1 MANNIKAKDV
11 IKGVFSSYAPTTINT
26 VDSAREVASD
36 VRTIGRRINTGMRQ
50 NMAQIDK
57 SQPGRRAIALFA
69 AAKDA
74 LTSGDYE
81 IEQANDDMY
90 DDYEEY
96 EANFTTANMTDD
108 ERANTSPEEVILRG
122 NKGVAQSVIR
132 ASTAQL
138 SGMNAASRKIL
149 SGTLKGMEA
158 STKSINATIMYGTNV
173 MTTQLGMVNNKLDAI
188 NKNLVTLIEYQ
199 NDNTTTYYEKNL
211 ELMST
216 MLKSMENL
224 NTMSQ
229 GKGARDLKNFNTRG
243 GFNIKEYVNRVKKGI
258 KNSAMVSG
266 AGMLGSIYKMSIDNP
281 DIMSPGETI
290 GQMLSMVLGS
300 NNKIGGKLNTVAKF
314 DKRIQ
319 QYMDEALYQ
328 VGDKLGTNLIASLFG
343 LDSLGNKR
351 RTIGGV
357 GLSNYMKDQLP
368 WNGKAQKALTEVIPE
383 LLTSIDAGV
392 NKSDKRYFDFDE
404 GTWKNRKE
412 IANNFASQVNN
423 NITLEMQNLT
433 DTIAKK
439 LEASGKSADEISSV
453 KKQLS
458 DKVTDRIYGEGDLK
472 TLRTDTAEILKNMN
486 LSNEQAASVFN
497 SLENA
502 ITNVTESI
510 SEMYA
515 RIGST
520 DSIYRNINNRSGA
533 TASESIGTEAYK
545 ELRRNRN
552 ETNIFGLTF
561 SQDVESVI
569 KYVEKRMKEEYP
581 NFRMTKEYQ
590 DAILAAVRSGAS
602 DSSILRS
609 ISNVYGRNEAGNKV
623 FGKVK
628 KFVYGAVGKEY
639 KPEEVKIQ
647 EDEFDNFGTRG
658 NAINY
663 ELMKKVYGVDF
674 STPKAQPQKKSKS
687 RTVQPQQNKVGAAS
701 SRGSNDA
708 GKVAGAGTNA
718 VTQGKAEGK
727 SSTIPVDTQRDK
739 ARDELVDAAMDDFND
754 AMNATESNLQQDE
767 TARANGAK
775 MVEDIAKEGS
785 NSFGGALKNLVDTA
799 VTSMAG
805 MFSSFTSFGARLFGK
820 EGLISNFFHSD
831 AFKSGLNSIKEKLFN
846 EKDGVFKDQ
855 VKALKDWGADMWG
868 KTKDQ
873 LAKGYDWVY
882 DKYSTYKYGEDYQN
896 NEKWQNSSFM
906 QALNLKAKRQLKAS
920 KTLSEMRDNGEDTS
934 LVLEDGRTITF
945 DGRHWKDADGKYIRN
960 SVVEEAKSKVK
971 KSEGKSSTEPLKKGA
986 IAITST
992 GGSIKYNGKDWENG
1006 FGEIVSKDTVDNSF
1020 LQDKLYTMSNGDSF
1034 QFTNGK
1040 MLINGKEMSI
1050 EEAEEYRKKN
1060 DLLDKSLMARAA
1072 YEEKRN
1078 AKKSSGATANGKSS
1092 VPEIQKA
1099 AEETKSSVQE
1109 ISKETPKVLKE
1120 STEKIAEAGTEA
1132 AKDLKDSTEQM
1143 TDTLV
1148 GDTKE
1153 KPEATKKKYAKSF
1166 NDTIKKHL
1174 PKIGAGAIAGAGL
1187 GMLNGLGGASLLGS
1201 MFLPTGIIGGAIVG
1215 GGLTLL
1221 SQTEAFRSLMFGP
1234 KGKDGERSG
1243 GLISKELKEKFK
1255 KAAPIA
1261 VGGAVA
1267 GALKSI
1273 ITGPITGGSGLG
1285 ILGMQLLPGG
1295 ILGGAIMGMGVGLL
1309 KNSETFKSML
1319 FGKKDENGK
1328 RTGTWLSKSY
1338 ESMKQKMSGSSEGL
1352 KKALKGG
1359 ALGAVSGT
1367 VLAHMGAIPAA
1378 LSMGGPIGAGIVG
1391 LGLGIASS
1399 TKRFNE
1405 IMFGVEE
1412 FDDNGKSLGRKGG
1425 ILGRVK
1431 NLININVVEPI
1442 SQTFKSAMLD
1452 MIDWT
1457 KDKITMPFRTAFG
1470 PILDSIKGIKD
1481 NVVEFVSDKFN
1492 AIGEGITSMIKKTL
1506 SALFSPITKLIGG
1519 IGKAMIG
1526 GAKVGIKAAAL
1537 PLTGGLSIMNFL
1549 TSGKRMK
1556 EYGKFYKD
1564 YYTQGGMMK
1573 NLKEYWAAQQ
1583 EDYDEEAAATG
1594 KKAKHVGL
1602 LDKASDFLSAI
1613 TGQGEIADHARK
1625 GYNES
1630 MTAGNQNSLGWRGV
1644 FQERKKLKADRNERH
1659 KAERQWKDISKLSR
1673 SIGNRDLGGR
1683 EVTLTDSRFEKYKKK
1698 FTKLGVDAS
1707 LINTNDDLMELIYHP
1722 EKFRARAAGDTGR
1735 NGMLQALKE
1744 FRLSPEEVKAME
1756 ETSKYQTHT
1765 TEVLDKIEAH
1775 FREIGENELFDRATT
1790 SYKEDRARDT
1800 KLLKRKLKKVSKNT
1814 LWEGRKAIN
1823 FNDPELQEYDIEGLS
1838 EDDLN
1843 DYAASDFADNN
1854 DFKGWL
1860 ASIGRKMSPDDNRMQ
1875 FVHAK
1880 RAFGYGPWTRKS
1892 IGKES
1897 TEEAPS
1903 KSDDQNGATA
1913 DSQKEIAEDIKKQ
1926 RELAETQLAITTG
1939 GQTNAKKVLNKASSG
1954 TLDAKST
1961 SKFSIGGIFN
1971 NIFNRKAKADKKAA
1985 RDAKEAAESANAQ
1998 ALGDE
2003 KETEE
2008 TNSEVTVN
2016 VEGNENQEKKSIFSK
2031 ILGGFGSVLGG
2042 IGGFLGKSGI
2052 VKAILKF
2059 GAFAIPTLFGLTALE
2074 LFKPGS
2080 ADAIGAKLD
2089 AFNQSVD
2096 DGTFVE
2102 NVKNKVTGMLDWVT
2116 GKVQSFFND
2125 TKVGNAMKTVGAKIS
2140 EQVPT
2145 LFTTILDKLPTTLGN
2160 VAEFIADNAEIITT
2174 TATNVITTIAPPL
2187 LEAMIKSLPKLAWEL
2202 GIKMPL
2208 NIGKSLMKSMIGSVL
2223 TALGFKNPFEKD
2235 EDLEEQSNLSKTEAE
2250 DSNKHY
2256 QVDKSAPKEY
2266 LTQEEADKIESNG
2279 GTIRKDSN
2287 GLYEEKY
2294 VVPTSNVVGFDDEG
2308 NAVYQNDTGLRN
2320 SLVKTGIQAGVGLA
2334 AGGTKLTGLLAKSGK
2349 LVKPAQI
2356 IATGAGKFTS
2366 FMGKALSKTAGKVP
2380 IIGLPSKIA
2389 GGVINAE
2396 GKMLQMAAHPIQS
2409 IMGTADNPSVI
2420 SKATTAV
2427 KNFGAKVAD
2436 SGIGKKASNIISKI
2450 TGKSAGIADDA
2461 AKAAADTSSTLFAKV
2476 SKLLNGIKTNETL
2489 LKILDKFKSVI
2500 GKECKPLEW
2509 ICKFLDNIV
2518 KAISSKCTG
2527 KLATKITTKLSEALT
2542 KAGATSV
2549 PVITVVMGAYGVASG
2564 AMEAENLFHVDE
2576 ADGFMVAISAIM
2588 KGLLSISIGCI
2599 FDILFELASMVL
2611 DKDIKQEI
2619 AMGLYKLLTAAAPQ
2633 KYEEMLNSQEVQETE
2648 RAVYN
2653 TLNDLNLDEDAYND
2667 LDNKTVIGKLG
2678 SGIKNSWYKI
2688 TGQKDKV
2695 TNGTKDTEAVVKA
2708 LTDAGYSQTEI
2719 ASMDKTKLQ
2728 STYKELTGKSVGNG
2742 AGIVGYGP
2750 GPNSQANSAWADMP
2764 IGKFSNGKTST
2775 MKTGGCGPTA
2785 LSTIANMFGNGAI
2798 NPGTVGMYAAR
2809 NGFITDGGANED
2821 LFTKGAAGLGLNSTK
2836 VYGPGF
2842 NEALKSGM
2850 PMAISGKNSG
2860 PFTKAGHV
2868 VVAKGMDKNGNINVI
2883 DPIDGNYKKYS
2894 KSDITSGMTNAWAY
2908 NKPIG
2913 YGIVDSAKNIIQNGL
2928 SDSAK
2933 TMIAN
2938 NLGLVQNAISNVP
2951 QIMQSGMEAA
2961 FKIAAKAIVTPVA
2974 VPIEYAVKALG
2985 TIGKIILND
2994 ETLTTEE
3001 VQSSKNT
3008 SSMLT
3013 KMSSSLRKVYNRN
3026 STKVSTSSI
3035 STNALKE
3042 TTNKTSKNNNILTR
3056 IWNKLTGK
3064 SKKVGN
3070 GYGAIGYGMYDVPR
3084 NSSQYS
3090 QYLTS
3095 TGGLA
3100 TGSPIATNQM
3110 GVSRNSIT
3118 TTPASIGAN
3127 LTLPSTSFALGDQ
3140 KLAAEVQKINNNQ
3153 AGPVSYEYIYDTNYK
3168 YLKSMGMSDEDAAKA
3183 ANETATK
3190 VWKNGTGKSTPST
3203 TTNSTGSSTQ
3213 GIKYNTPDGS
3223 PAAKTSDSTG
3233 TTSDSSNTYSS
3244 DDYTMSTDTISSEP
3258 SMWDKT
3264 KETLSKAP
3272 TTLGGLVSGL
3282 KSIGN
3287 VMSALWGSIIG
3298 EGSFR
3303 DLLEGNNS
3311 TAELGSGTI
3320 FTNSGNYETYTDG
3333 EEQKRIWKYFK
3344 DKGYSNNAIAGI
3356 MGAWQQESSNQA
3368 LRVEGDYLPKA
3379 KSIGVNNILESN
3391 ATLDDYVTNVLFPA
3405 YDNTP
3410 SLKGKIKK
3418 NAYIYNS
3425 HYYPGLGLAQWT
3437 GVRAYNL
3444 GQYANSN
3451 SSDWRNLYTQL
3462 NFANQE
3468 IEKRGL
3474 KNSLNNANSPENAAY
3489 IFAKKYEVGGY
3500 TGSGLTKR
3508 QQSAKAWYNTLS
3520 GADLSGLSNAGTT
3533 YRSGMKNANAGKTSD
3548 STVSTMTMYGNGP
3561 VGFGPDDGPSN
3572 WAELMQGAST
3582 VNNYLGQK
3590 LVDMGI
3596 IDSASLSSI
3605 TGNSSESGVSYDPSM
3620 WGSGS
3625 SAPVDAMRSIYGQLY
3640 YSLDGNRQD
3649 PDKGTASCASTVAW
3663 AYKKALG
3670 VRPGDSVSSGAYMS
3684 STQQAKD
3691 NRFTTIWTNT
3701 GSGLTDDVIKNVLRP
3716 GDIVYQNWKQTRN
3729 NGNMGH
3735 TEMYAGNGKTLSHG
3749 GPSYSDKGPVYRDL
3763 TSSNRKAHTMMVRR
3777 YNGFLKNNTGYGS
3790 GPSKDT
3796 MKLEN
3801 EFYKEIQSKNNDHTT
3816 RLKQH
3821 EGEPTGYGNTATNN
3835 NNDNVVTRLDKIL
3848 TVIGEWYMD
3857 SKNKKQDTSTTNN
3870 TTNTVVNNNSV
3881 VKTSTENPKNNNVTT
3896 HIDKLAQK
3904 HNAYAKMYKSTI

>member
-1 MANNIKAKDV
+1 MANNIKAKDIV
-11 IKGVFSSYAPTTINT
+11 KGVFSAYAPTTVNT
-26 VDSAREVASD
+26 VDSVREVAND
-36 VRTIGRRINTGMRQ
+36 VRTIGRRINTSMRQ
-50 NMAQIDK
+50 NMLQIDK
-57 SQPGRRAIALFA
+57 SQPGRRAIALFT

-96 EANFTTANMTDD
+96 EANFTTDTMTDD
-108 ERANTSPEEVILRG
+108 ERANTSPEEIILRG

-158 STKSINATIMYGTNV
+158 TTKSINTTIMYGTNI
-173 MTTQLGMVNNKLDAI
+173 MTTQLGTMNNKLDAI

-211 ELMST
+211 ELMNS

-229 GKGARDLKNFNTRG
+229 GKGARDLNNFSTRG
-243 GFNIKEYVNRVKKGI
+243 GFNAKEYIKRVKKGI

-266 AGMLGSIYKMSIDNP
+266 AGMLGSIYKISMENP
-281 DIMSPGETI
+281 DLISPGESI
-290 GQMLSMVLGS
+290 GQMLSSVIGT
-300 NNKIGGKLNTVAKF
+300 NNKIGGKLNTAAKF

-328 VGDKLGTNLIASLFG
+328 IGDKLGSNMIASLFG

-351 RTIGGV
+351 RQIGGI

-392 NKSDKRYFDFDE
+392 NKTDKRYFDYED
-404 GTWKNRKE
+404 GNWKNRKE
-412 IANNFASQVNN
+412 IANDFASQVSN

-433 DTIAKK
+433 DMIAKK
-439 LEASGKSADEISSV
+439 LEASGKSADEIASA

-472 TLRTDTAEILKNMN
+472 TLRNETAEILKNMN
-486 LSNEQAASVFN
+486 LSNDQAASVFN
-497 SLENA
+497 SLESA
-502 ITNVTESI
+502 ISNVTESI

-533 TASESIGTEAYK
+533 SASEAIGKEAYR

-552 ETNIFGLTF
+552 DTNIFGLSFT
-561 SQDVESVI
+561 QDVDSVI
-569 KYVEKRMKEEYP
+569 QFVERRMKEEYP
-581 NFRMTKEYQ
+581 DFKLTKEYQ

-602 DSSILRS
+602 DSAILRS
-609 ISNVYGRNEAGNKV
+609 ISNAYGKNAVRNKI
-623 FGKVK
+623 FGKTK
-628 KFVYGAVGKEY
+628 KFIYGAIGKEY
-639 KPEEVKIQ
+639 TPEPITIK
-647 EDEFDNFGTRG
+647 EDEYDDFGTRG
-658 NAINY
+658 NALNA

-674 STPKAQPQKKSKS
+674 TTPRDQTPRSRS
-687 RTVQPQQNKVGAAS
+687 RTIRLQRNKVGAAS

-708 GKVAGAGTNA
+708 GIVAGAGTNA
-718 VTQGKAEGK
+718 VTQGKADGK

-739 ARDELVDAAMDDFND
+739 VRDELVTAAMDDFDD

-767 TARANGAK
+767 AARANGAE

-785 NSFGGALKNLVDTA
+785 KSFGGALKNLVDTA

-820 EGLISNFFHSD
+820 EGLISNFFKSD
-831 AFKSGLNSIKEKLFN
+831 AFKSGLKSIKTYLFDEK
-846 EKDGVFKDQ
+846 EGIFKDQ
-855 VKALKDWGADMWG
+855 VKAFKDWGADMWG
-868 KTKDQ
+868 KTKEQ

-882 DKYSTYKYGEDYQN
+882 DKYSTYRYGEDYQE
-896 NEKWQNSSFM
+896 NEKWQNSRFM
-906 QALNLKAKRQLKAS
+906 QSLNLKAKREAKAA
-920 KTLSEMRDNGEDTS
+920 KNLEEMKKNNESTS
-934 LVLEDGRTITF
+934 ITLEDGRVVTF
-945 DGRHWKDADGKYIRN
+945 DGRNWRDSDGRYIRS
-960 SVVEEAKSKVK
+960 SVIDEAKSK
-971 KSEGKSSTEPLKKGA
+971 SSA
-986 IAITST
+986 
-992 GGSIKYNGKDWENG
+992 
-1006 FGEIVSKDTVDNSF
+1006 
-1020 LQDKLYTMSNGDSF
+1020 
-1034 QFTNGK
+1034 
-1040 MLINGKEMSI
+1040 
-1050 EEAEEYRKKN
+1050 
-1060 DLLDKSLMARAA
+1060 
-1072 YEEKRN
+1072 
-1078 AKKSSGATANGKSS
+1078 GATVNGKSS
-1092 VPEIQKA
+1092 VPEIQKD

-1109 ISKETPKVLKE
+1109 ISKETPEVLKE
-1120 STEKIAEAGTEA
+1120 SVDKVALAGTEA
-1132 AKDLKDSTEQM
+1132 AKDLKESTEKM

-1148 GDTKE
+1148 GDADE
-1153 KPEATKKKYAKSF
+1153 NPEATKKKYAKSF
-1166 NDTIKKHL
+1166 SDTIKKHL
-1174 PKIGAGAIAGAGL
+1174 PKIGAGAIAGAGI
-1187 GMLNGLGGASLLGS
+1187 GMLNGFGGASLLGS

-1234 KGKDGERSG
+1234 KGEDGERSG

-1273 ITGPITGGSGLG
+1273 ITGPVTGGGGLG
-1285 ILGMQLLPGG
+1285 VLGMQLLPGG

-1309 KNSETFKSML
+1309 KNSETFKSIL
-1319 FGKKDENGK
+1319 FGKKDEDGK

-1338 ESMKQKMSGSSEGL
+1338 ESMKEKMAGSSDGL

-1359 ALGAVSGT
+1359 AIGTVSST
-1367 VLAHMGAIPAA
+1367 VLAHIGAIPAA

-1431 NLININVVEPI
+1431 NLININIVEPI
-1442 SQTFKSAMLD
+1442 SQTFRSAMLD

-1506 SALFSPITKLIGG
+1506 GALFSPITKLIGG

-1526 GAKVGIKAAAL
+1526 GAKITAQVAAL

-1549 TSGKRMK
+1549 TQGKRRE
-1556 EYGKFYKD
+1556 EYAKFYKN
-1564 YYTQGGMMK
+1564 YYTQGGMMS

-1583 EDYDEEAAATG
+1583 ADYDEEAAATG
-1594 KKAKHVGL
+1594 KRAKHVGL
-1602 LDKASDFLSAI
+1602 LDKASDFLSAV
-1613 TGQGEIADHARK
+1613 TGNGEIADHARR

-1630 MTAGNQNSLGWRGV
+1630 MTAGGQNSLNWRSV
-1644 FQERKKLKADRNERH
+1644 FQERKKLKADRDERH
-1659 KAERQWKDISKLSR
+1659 KAEKQWNNIGKLSR
-1673 SIGNRDLGGR
+1673 SIGNKDLGGR
-1683 EVTLTDSRFEKYKKK
+1683 EVTLSDSRFEKYKKK
-1698 FTKLGVDAS
+1698 FTNLGIDSS

-1722 EKFRARAAGDTGR
+1722 EKFRARAAGDSGR
-1735 NGMLQALKE
+1735 NGMLQALKD
-1744 FRLSPEEVKAME
+1744 FRLSPEEIKAME

-1775 FREIGENELFDRATT
+1775 FRELGENELFDRATT

-1800 KLLKRKLKKVSKNT
+1800 KLLRRKLKKVYRNT

-1823 FNDPELQEYDIEGLS
+1823 FDDPELQEYDISGLS

-1843 DYAASDFADNN
+1843 DYATSDFADNN

-1860 ASIGRKMSPDDNRMQ
+1860 ESIGRKMSPNDTRMQ
-1875 FVHAK
+1875 FVNAK
-1880 RAFGYGPWTRKS
+1880 RAFGVGPWTRKS
-1892 IGKES
+1892 VGKDS
-1897 TEEAPS
+1897 TETPPE
-1903 KSDDQNGATA
+1903 KTETSDGATV
-1913 DSQKEIAEDIKKQ
+1913 DSQKEMAEDIKKQ
-1926 RELAETQLAITTG
+1926 RELAEAQMAITAG
-1939 GQTNAKKVLNKASSG
+1939 GQSNAKQVMNKSASG
-1954 TLDAKST
+1954 TLDAKSA

-1971 NIFNRKAKADKKAA
+1971 NIFNRKVNADKKAA
-1985 RDAKEAAESANAQ
+1985 RDAKEAAESAEAQ
-1998 ALGDE
+1998 ALGD
-2003 KETEE
+2003 KTESTE
-2008 TNSEVTVN
+2008 DTKDVNVTVDN
-2016 VEGNENQEKKSIFSK
+2016 APEEKKSIFSK
-2031 ILGGFGSVLGG
+2031 IFGG
-2042 IGGFLGKSGI
+2042 IGGFLIGTG
-2052 VKAILKF
+2052 VGKAILKF
-2059 GAFAIPTLFGLTALE
+2059 GAFAIPTVFGLTALE
-2074 LFKPGS
+2074 LLKPGS
-2080 ADAIGAKLD
+2080 TDKIGAKLE
-2089 AFNQSVD
+2089 AFNESVD

-2102 NVKNKVTGMLDWVT
+2102 NVKNKVNGMIDWVT
-2116 GKVQSFFND
+2116 GKVQSFFDD
-2125 TKVGNAMKTVGAKIS
+2125 TKVGNAMKTVGAAIA
-2140 EQVPT
+2140 EHVPV
-2145 LFTTILDKLPTTLGN
+2145 LFTDILAKVPDMLGT
-2160 VAEFIADNAEIITT
+2160 VASFIADNASMIAT
-2174 TATNVITTIAPPL
+2174 TAADVIVTIAPPL
-2187 LEAMIKSLPKLAWEL
+2187 VEALLKSLPKVIWEL
-2202 GIKMPL
+2202 GIKMPIKTGTSIL
-2208 NIGKSLMKSMIGSVL
+2208 KSLAGSVL
-2223 TALGFKNPFEKD
+2223 TGLGFPNPFKED
-2235 EDLEEQSNLSKTEAE
+2235 EDLKEQSDLSKTEAE
-2250 DSNKHY
+2250 ASDKHY
-2256 QVDKSAPKEY
+2256 QVDKSAPKKY
-2266 LTQEEADKIESNG
+2266 LSQEEADEVERNG
-2279 GTIRKDSN
+2279 GTIRKDST

-2308 NAVYQNDTGLRN
+2308 NAVYQTDTGLRN
-2320 SLVKTGIQAGVGLA
+2320 SLLKTGIQAGAGLA
-2334 AGGTKLTGLLAKSGK
+2334 AGGTKLTGALAKMPKLAKPAQAILNGTGKIVSGVGKATSAVGGKIPLLGKYFNVSGK
-2349 LVKPAQI
+2349 LIEAQGNV
-2356 IATGAGKFTS
+2356 AQF
-2366 FMGKALSKTAGKVP
+2366 
-2380 IIGLPSKIA
+2380 
-2389 GGVINAE
+2389 
-2396 GKMLQMAAHPIQS
+2396 AAHPIQS
-2409 IMGTADNPSVI
+2409 IMGTAENPSII
-2420 SKATTAV
+2420 SKGATTV
-2427 KNFGAKVAD
+2427 KNFGAKIAD
-2436 SGIGKKASNIISKI
+2436 SGVGKKAGEVISKI

-2461 AKAAADTSSTLFAKV
+2461 AKAAAETSTTLFSKI
-2476 SKLLNGIKTNETL
+2476 SKLLNGIKTNKTL
-2489 LKILDKFKSVI
+2489 LNILDKFKSVI

-2509 ICKFLDNIV
+2509 ICKFLDDIV

-2527 KLATKITTKLSEALT
+2527 KLATKITTKLSAALT
-2542 KAGATSV
+2542 KAGTTSV

-2576 ADGFMVAISAIM
+2576 ADGFMVAVSAIM

-2611 DKDIKQEI
+2611 DRDIKQEI
-2619 AMGLYKLLTAAAPQ
+2619 AVNLYKLITSKSPE
-2633 KYEEMLNSQEVQETE
+2633 KYEEMLNSQESQETE

-2653 TLNDLNLDEDAYND
+2653 TLNDLNVDEDTYND
-2667 LDNKTVIGKLG
+2667 INNKTVMG
-2678 SGIKNSWYKI
+2678 SLWSGTKNTWYRI

-2695 TNGTKDTEAVVKA
+2695 STGTKDTEAVVKA

-2719 ASMDKTKLQ
+2719 ASMDKNQLQ

-2764 IGKFSNGKTST
+2764 IGRFSNGKTST

-2821 LFTKGAAGLGLNSTK
+2821 LFTKGAAGLGLNSFK

-2868 VVAKGMDKNGNINVI
+2868 VVARGMDQNGNVNVI
-2883 DPIDGNYKKYS
+2883 DPIDGNYKKYN

-2908 NKPIG
+2908 GKSVG
-2913 YGIVDSAKNIIQNGL
+2913 YGIIDSTKSLISTGL
-2928 SDSAK
+2928 SDNAR

-2938 NLGLVQNAISNVP
+2938 NLGLVQNAISNIP

-2961 FKIAAKAIVTPVA
+2961 FKVAAKAITAPVA

-2994 ETLTTEE
+2994 ENLTTEE
-3001 VQSSKNT
+3001 IQSSQNT
-3008 SSMLT
+3008 SAMLT
-3013 KMSSSLRKVYNRN
+3013 KMSGSLRKVYSTN
-3026 STKVSTSSI
+3026 SMKTSTSKV

-3042 TTNKTSKNNNILTR
+3042 TTSKTSKNNNILTNL
-3056 IWNKLTGK
+3056 WNKITGK
-3064 SKKVGN
+3064 NKKVGN
-3070 GYGAIGYGMYDVPR
+3070 GYGAIGYGPTM
-3084 NSSQYS
+3084 
-3090 QYLTS
+3090 LTPS
-3095 TGGLA
+3095 V
-3100 TGSPIATNQM
+3100 SMPI
-3110 GVSRNSIT
+3110 
-3118 TTPASIGAN
+3118 
-3127 LTLPSTSFALGDQ
+3127 TSFNGTNQ

-3153 AGPVSYEYIYDTNYK
+3153 AGPVSFEYIYDTNFK
-3168 YLKSMGMSDEDAAKA
+3168 YLKSLGLSDDKAADAANKTA
-3183 ANETATK
+3183 AE
-3190 VWKNGTGKSTPST
+3190 VWKKNTGKSTPST
-3203 TTNSTGSSTQ
+3203 TTNSTGSTTQ
-3213 GIKYNTPDGS
+3213 GIKYNTADGT
-3223 PAAKTSDSTG
+3223 PAAKPNND
-3233 TTSDSSNTYSS
+3233 TTSTNS
-3244 DDYTMSTDTISSEP
+3244 DDYIMSTEVVSSEP
-3258 SMWDKT
+3258 SMWEKT

-3272 TTLGGLVSGL
+3272 TTLGGLVNGF

-3298 EGSFR
+3298 EGSFSE
-3303 DLLEGNNS
+3303 LLEAKNISSNS
-3311 TAELGSGTI
+3311 SSGTI
-3320 FTNSGNYETYTDG
+3320 FNNSGTYETYTNG

-3344 DKGYSNNAIAGI
+3344 DKGYSDNAIAGI
-3356 MGAWQQESSNQA
+3356 MGAWQQESSNQS
-3368 LRVEGDYLPKA
+3368 LRVEGDYLSKA
-3379 KSIGVNNILESN
+3379 KAIGVDKILESN
-3391 ATLDDYVTNVLFPA
+3391 ATLDDYVLNVLFPA

-3418 NAYIYNS
+3418 EAYIHDS

-3444 GQYANSN
+3444 GRYAHSTG
-3451 SSDWRNLYTQL
+3451 SDWRSLNTQL
-3462 NFANQE
+3462 NFANKE
-3468 IEKRGL
+3468 IGERGL
-3474 KNSLNNANSPENAAY
+3474 KTALNKTNSPEDAAY
-3489 IFAKKYEVGGY
+3489 LFAKNYEVGGY
-3500 TGSGLTKR
+3500 TGDGLTKR
-3508 QQSAKAWYNTLS
+3508 QNSAKTWYNTLA
-3520 GADLSGLSNAGTT
+3520 GADLSN
-3533 YRSGMKNANAGKTSD
+3533 
-3548 STVSTMTMYGNGP
+3548 VGNGP
-3561 VGFGPDDGPSN
+3561 VGFGPDGPSN
-3572 WAELMQGAST
+3572 WAELMQGSKT
-3582 VNNYLGQK
+3582 VNNYLTQR

-3596 IDSASLSSI
+3596 LENASLSDDTSI
-3605 TGNSSESGVSYDPSM
+3605 DSYNNSVSYDPSM

-3640 YSLDGNRQD
+3640 YSLEGNQQN
-3649 PDKGTASCASTVAW
+3649 PDKGVASCASTVAW
-3663 AYKKALG
+3663 AYNKALG
-3670 VRPGDSVSSGAYMS
+3670 IRPGDTVSPDAYMS
-3684 STQQAKD
+3684 SSQQAKD
-3691 NRFTTIWTNT
+3691 SRFTTIWTNN

-3716 GDIVYQNWKQTRN
+3716 GDIVYQHWNQTAN
-3729 NGNMGH
+3729 NGSMKH
-3735 TEMYAGNGKTLSHG
+3735 TEMYVGNGKTLSHG
-3749 GPSYSDKGPVYRDL
+3749 GPNYSDKGPVYRDL
-3763 TSSNRKAHTMMVRR
+3763 NSSDRKKHTMMVRR
-3777 YNGFLKNNTGYGS
+3777 YNGFLKNNTGYGP

-3821 EGEPTGYGNTATNN
+3821 EGEPTGYGNTTAINN
-3835 NNDNVVTRLDKIL
+3835 NNDNIVTRLDKIL

-3857 SKNKKQDTSTTNN
+3857 SKNKKPESSTTNN
-3870 TTNTVVNNNSV
+3870 TTNVVNNSSV
-3881 VKTSTENPKNNNVTT
+3881 VKTTTDSPKNNNVTT

>member
-412 IANNFASQVNN
+412 IASNFASQINN

-1153 KPEATKKKYAKSF
+1153 KPEVTKKKYAKSF

-1442 SQTFKSAMLD
+1442 SQSFKSAMLD

-1470 PILDSIKGIKD
+1470 PILDSISGIKD
-1481 NVVEFVSDKFN
+1481 NIVELVSDKFN
-1492 AIGEGITSMIKKTL
+1492 AIGEGITNMIKKTL

-1537 PLTGGLSIMNFL
+1537 PLTAGLSVMNLL
-1549 TSGKRMK
+1549 TSGKRFK
-1556 EYGKFYKD
+1556 ENWKFTKAYYGKGNISQLLAGYWDAKQND
-1564 YYTQGGMMK
+1564 YNQ
-1573 NLKEYWAAQQ
+1573 EA
-1583 EDYDEEAAATG
+1583 EDYNNDPKNAG
-1594 KKAKHVGL
+1594 KSKKKAKKVGIFE
-1602 LDKASDFLSAI
+1602 KASDFLSAI
-1613 TGQGEIADHARK
+1613 TGTGELADAAR
-1625 GYNES
+1625 E
-1630 MTAGNQNSLGWRGV
+1630 GWIEGKDEDNRNHFDWRHVGK
-1644 FQERKKLKADRNERH
+1644 ERRDMRKAAIKRH
-1659 KAERQWKDISKLSR
+1659 DAEKQWQKIGKLSR
-1673 SIGNRDLGGR
+1673 SIGNKDLNGR
-1683 EVTLTDSRFEKYKKK
+1683 EVTLTESRFKKYKDK
-1698 FTKLGVDAS
+1698 FVDAGIDAS
-1707 LINTNDDLMELIYHP
+1707 LINTNEDLMELIYHP
-1722 EKFRARAAGDTGR
+1722 EKFRKRAAGDTEQSGL
-1735 NGMLQALKE
+1735 MQALHDY
-1744 FRLSPEEVKAME
+1744 RLTPEELKAMD
-1756 ETSKYQTHT
+1756 ETKKYQ
-1765 TEVLDKIEAH
+1765 ENVDAH
-1775 FREIGENELFDRATT
+1775 FKEVISLFKGLSEEDNFDRATT
-1790 SYKEDRARDT
+1790 SYKEDRAKDT
-1800 KLLKRKLKKVSKNT
+1800 KRLKRKLKKAYKSS
-1814 LWEGRKAIN
+1814 LWEGRKAID
-1823 FNDPELQEYDIEGLS
+1823 FDDPELQEYDIEGLTD
-1838 EDDLN
+1838 EDLQ

-1860 ASIGRKMSPDDNRMQ
+1860 ASIGRKMSPDDNRMN

-1880 RAFGYGPWTRKS
+1880 RAFGFGKWTRQS
-1892 IGKES
+1892 VGKES

-1985 RDAKEAAESANAQ
+1985 RDAKEAAESAEAQ

-2003 KETEE
+2003 KKAASS
-2008 TNSEVTVN
+2008 NSEATVN
-2016 VEGNENQEKKSIFSK
+2016 TEGEEKQEKKNGILSK
-2031 ILGGFGSVLGG
+2031 IFGAVG
-2042 IGGFLGKSGI
+2042 IGLSWAGGTVVG
-2052 VKAILKF
+2052 KAIK
-2059 GAFAIPTLFGLTALE
+2059 GAFKIFGPLAIAGGLGLTIAE
-2074 LFKPGS
+2074 LIKPGIS
-2080 ADAIGAKLD
+2080 KSIGASITNWNDTLQE
-2089 AFNQSVD
+2089 QSK
-2096 DGTFVE
+2096 DGTLIDNITNRIKGWFDSVGTFIDEKILSKDGYLVQGAYKLGDSLPLIMEKVVIPSINKTADLVSTYAGDFVSAA
-2102 NVKNKVTGMLDWVT
+2102 G
-2116 GKVQSFFND
+2116 
-2125 TKVGNAMKTVGAKIS
+2125 TVIS
-2140 EQVPT
+2140 
-2145 LFTTILDKLPTTLGN
+2145 
-2160 VAEFIADNAEIITT
+2160 A
-2174 TATNVITTIAPPL
+2174 IAPPL
-2187 LEAMIKSLPKLAWEL
+2187 AEAVASTIPD
-2202 GIKMPL
+2202 I
-2208 NIGKSLMKSMIGSVL
+2208 IGAIAKGLYDRMTGKTPDKKGQENL
-2223 TALGFKNPFEKD
+2223 TDTQKKEV
-2235 EDLEEQSNLSKTEAE
+2235 TE
-2250 DSNKHY
+2250 
-2256 QVDKSAPKEY
+2256 
-2266 LTQEEADKIESNG
+2266 NG
-2279 GTIRKDSN
+2279 GGYRTKTDIVDEAAAQEAIARGQNVYKNSDGTYSVENDYTLDSSQYEDEN
-2287 GLYEEKY
+2287 GNIQTVKNQSIFNRIKGIAAKVGKNIIIGNHSTNFKY
-2294 VVPTSNVVGFDDEG
+2294 GKA
-2308 NAVYQNDTGLRN
+2308 AVTGL
-2320 SLVKTGIQAGVGLA
+2320 S
-2334 AGGTKLTGLLAKSGK
+2334 
-2349 LVKPAQI
+2349 
-2356 IATGAGKFTS
+2356 TGAGAYLGGAASLFNPLGIIGAAITG
-2366 FMGKALSKTAGKVP
+2366 GKIGNKVGKKGGSLATKLVDAFKNKAASSTAKKAGAEVAKDTATELVTETGQKLVQNSAGKWV
-2380 IIGLPSKIA
+2380 
-2389 GGVINAE
+2389 
-2396 GKMLQMAAHPIQS
+2396 
-2409 IMGTADNPSVI
+2409 D
-2420 SKATTAV
+2420 ATT
-2427 KNFGAKVAD
+2427 
-2436 SGIGKKASNIISKI
+2436 KKFVSQA
-2450 TGKSAGIADDA
+2450 TVDA
-2461 AKAAADTSSTLFAKV
+2461 AKATAETTGKKSTGILAKLGSLFNKNSAKATGAEVAKDAAGEAGEAIAKAAGNKAGTGIEKVAELATQEYTDVIQKSIDACTKITDNESVSTALKKVGKEAGEAGAEEAVKKGFKSAFKSIAEKLGKAMIEVSKKSKIGEKIITLIAGKGSTTGVKSTLAVGTAGIAELGFIAFGGITGAFDSGKV
-2476 SKLLNGIKTNETL
+2476 ANLFEVSQSMVDWKMR
-2489 LKILDKFKSVI
+2489 
-2500 GKECKPLEW
+2500 
-2509 ICKFLDNIV
+2509 
-2518 KAISSKCTG
+2518 AISSLMNAIFASTVGGFIEIAIAIVEIFSGFDAAKWLASKLYTEISLNSKSRAEKLEKAQDQLKIETALYNQKYGTNMTVSEYNDAANKSWGSKFIGTFTG
-2527 KLATKITTKLSEALT
+2527 KNIAGVKEIRNEASEIMESGNYTK
-2542 KAGATSV
+2542 
-2549 PVITVVMGAYGVASG
+2549 
-2564 AMEAENLFHVDE
+2564 
-2576 ADGFMVAISAIM
+2576 
-2588 KGLLSISIGCI
+2588 
-2599 FDILFELASMVL
+2599 
-2611 DKDIKQEI
+2611 DKDGNIKIDQ
-2619 AMGLYKLLTAAAPQ
+2619 
-2633 KYEEMLNSQEVQETE
+2633 
-2648 RAVYN
+2648 
-2653 TLNDLNLDEDAYND
+2653 
-2667 LDNKTVIGKLG
+2667 
-2678 SGIKNSWYKI
+2678 
-2688 TGQKDKV
+2688 
-2695 TNGTKDTEAVVKA
+2695 
-2708 LTDAGYSQTEI
+2708 
-2719 ASMDKTKLQ
+2719 
-2728 STYKELTGKSVGNG
+2728 SVGKG

-2775 MKTGGCGPTA
+2775 MRTGGCGPTA

-3070 GYGAIGYGMYDVPR
+3070 GYGATGNTLL
-3084 NSSQYS
+3084 NSGIYMPTLDMPAVTPQ
-3090 QYLTS
+3090 QK
-3095 TGGLA
+3095 A
-3100 TGSPIATNQM
+3100 MQKAANAN
-3110 GVSRNSIT
+3110 NSY
-3118 TTPASIGAN
+3118 
-3127 LTLPSTSFALGDQ
+3127 
-3140 KLAAEVQKINNNQ
+3140 VY
-3153 AGPVSYEYIYDTNYK
+3153 SYEYTRAAN
-3168 YLKSMGMSDEDAAKA
+3168 EEAAKA
-3183 ANETATK
+3183 LGLSDSAAKEKSIEIADK
-3190 VWKNGTGKSTPST
+3190 VWQDKTGQTPEQRKAKEAEKKS
-3203 TTNSTGSSTQ
+3203 
-3213 GIKYNTPDGS
+3213 D
-3223 PAAKTSDSTG
+3223 
-3233 TTSDSSNTYSS
+3233 TTSDASSNDSVVLN
-3244 DDYTMSTDTISSEP
+3244 DTTSSENTQ
-3258 SMWDKT
+3258 SVWDKT
-3264 KETLSKAP
+3264 KEILSKAP

-3298 EGSFR
+3298 EGTFA
-3303 DLLEGNNS
+3303 DLLNQKNEASAAGDTVTS
-3311 TAELGSGTI
+3311 SGVTL
-3320 FTNSGNYETYTDG
+3320 SAD
-3333 EEQKRIWKYFK
+3333 EEKNMIWKYLHEQ
-3344 DKGYSNNAIAGI
+3344 GYSDAASAAI
-3356 MGAWQQESSNQA
+3356 MGCWQSESSNRARVIEANWIKEFPGYNVVPADRDA
-3368 LRVEGDYLPKA
+3368 LNNFVINGVFKRTK
-3379 KSIGVNNILESN
+3379 GVNKSG
-3391 ATLDDYVTNVLFPA
+3391 Y
-3405 YDNTP
+3405 
-3410 SLKGKIKK
+3410 
-3418 NAYIYNS
+3418 YNS
-3425 HYYPGLGLAQWT
+3425 VDGRYYPGIGYAQWT
-3437 GVRAYNL
+3437 GPRAYSMLQFMSRNNYNWDDPESQIKWFNNEMNNGYSGTKSNMKSATTVTMATRRFFNGYEMGENADTKYPTKYNERLNYAKQIYNL
-3444 GQYANSN
+3444 YANKS
-3451 SSDWRNLYTQL
+3451 
-3462 NFANQE
+3462 
-3468 IEKRGL
+3468 
-3474 KNSLNNANSPENAAY
+3474 
-3489 IFAKKYEVGGY
+3489 
-3500 TGSGLTKR
+3500 TG
-3508 QQSAKAWYNTLS
+3508 
-3520 GADLSGLSNAGTT
+3520 
-3533 YRSGMKNANAGKTSD
+3533 
-3548 STVSTMTMYGNGP
+3548 YGNGP
-3561 VGFGPDDGPSN
+3561 VGFGPDDSPSN

-3729 NGNMGH
+3729 DGNMGH

-3835 NNDNVVTRLDKIL
+3835 NDNVVTRLDKIL

>member
-11 IKGVFSSYAPTTINT
+11 VKGVFSAYAPTTINT

-224 NTMSQ
+224 NAMSQ
-229 GKGARDLKNFNTRG
+229 GKGARDLKNFSTRG
-243 GFNIKEYVNRVKKGI
+243 GFNVKEYLKRVKKGI

-266 AGMLGSIYKMSIDNP
+266 AGMLGSIYKMSMDNP

-328 VGDKLGTNLIASLFG
+328 VGDKLGSNLIASLFG

-351 RTIGGV
+351 RKIGGV
-357 GLSNYMKDQLP
+357 GLSNYMKDSLP

-392 NKSDKRYFDFDE
+392 NKTDKRYFDYEE
-404 GTWKNRKE
+404 GNWKNRKE
-412 IANNFASQVNN
+412 IAADFASQVSN

-433 DTIAKK
+433 DMIAKK
-439 LEASGKSADEISSV
+439 LEASGKSADEIASA

-497 SLENA
+497 SLESA
-502 ITNVTESI
+502 ISNVTESI

-533 TASESIGTEAYK
+533 SASEAIGREAYR
-545 ELRRNRN
+545 ELRKNRN
-552 ETNIFGLTF
+552 ETNIFDLTF
-561 SQDVESVI
+561 SQDVDSAI
-569 KYVEKRMKEEYP
+569 KLVERQLKEQYP
-581 NFRMTKEYQ
+581 EFRMTKEYQ

-602 DSSILRS
+602 NASIVRS
-609 ISNVYGRNEAGNKV
+609 ISNAYGRSAAGKQV
-623 FGKVK
+623 FSKVK
-628 KFVYGAVGKEY
+628 KFVYGAIGKEY
-639 KPEEVKIQ
+639 KPEEIKIQ

-674 STPKAQPQKKSKS
+674 STPKAQPQRRSRS

-739 ARDELVDAAMDDFND
+739 ARDELVDAAMGDFND

-767 TARANGAK
+767 AARANGAK

-820 EGLISNFFHSD
+820 EGLISNFFKSD
-831 AFKSGLNSIKEKLFN
+831 AFKSGMKSIKEKLFN

-855 VKALKDWGADMWG
+855 IKALKDWGADMWG
-868 KTKDQ
+868 KTKEQ

-882 DKYSTYKYGEDYQN
+882 DKYSTYRYGEKYQE

-906 QALNLKAKRQLKAS
+906 QTLNLRARREAKAAKNLE
-920 KTLSEMRDNGEDTS
+920 EMKKNNESTS
-934 LVLEDGRTITF
+934 ITLEDGRVVTF
-945 DGRHWKDADGKYIRN
+945 DGHNWRDADGKYIRK
-960 SVVEEAKSKVK
+960 SVIDEARSK
-971 KSEGKSSTEPLKKGA
+971 KST
-986 IAITST
+986 
-992 GGSIKYNGKDWENG
+992 
-1006 FGEIVSKDTVDNSF
+1006 
-1020 LQDKLYTMSNGDSF
+1020 
-1034 QFTNGK
+1034 
-1040 MLINGKEMSI
+1040 
-1050 EEAEEYRKKN
+1050 
-1060 DLLDKSLMARAA
+1060 
-1072 YEEKRN
+1072 
-1078 AKKSSGATANGKSS
+1078 GATVTGKSS

-1109 ISKETPKVLKE
+1109 VSKETPEVLKE
-1120 STEKIAEAGTEA
+1120 SVDKVAIAGTEA
-1132 AKDLKDSTEQM
+1132 AKDLKESTEKM

-1153 KPEATKKKYAKSF
+1153 KPEVTKKKYAKSF

-1309 KNSETFKSML
+1309 KNSEAFKSML

-1338 ESMKQKMSGSSEGL
+1338 ESMKEKMAGSSDGL

-1359 ALGAVSGT
+1359 AIGAVSGT

-1457 KDKITMPFRTAFG
+1457 KDKITLPFRAAFG

-1492 AIGEGITSMIKKTL
+1492 AIGEGITSMLKKTM

-1556 EYGKFYKD
+1556 EYDKFYKD

-1594 KKAKHVGL
+1594 KRAKHVGL

-1630 MTAGNQNSLGWRGV
+1630 MTAGNQNSLGWRSV
-1644 FQERKKLKADRNERH
+1644 FQERKKLKSDRRERL
-1659 KAERQWKDISKLSR
+1659 KAERQWKDIGKLSR

-1683 EVTLTDSRFEKYKKK
+1683 EVTLSDSRFEKYKKK
-1698 FTKLGVDAS
+1698 FTKLGIDAS

-1843 DYAASDFADNN
+1843 DYAASNFADNN

-1860 ASIGRKMSPDDNRMQ
+1860 ASIGRKMSPNDNRIQ
-1875 FVHAK
+1875 FIHAK

-1892 IGKES
+1892 VGKTS
-1897 TEEAPS
+1897 TE
-1903 KSDDQNGATA
+1903 DAT
-1913 DSQKEIAEDIKKQ
+1913 SNNQIAEDIRKQ
-1926 RELAETQLAITTG
+1926 RELAEAQMAITTG
-1939 GQTNAKKVLNKASSG
+1939 GQTNAKKVMNKASSG
-1954 TLDAKST
+1954 TLDAKSA
-1961 SKFSIGGIFN
+1961 SKFSIGGIFS

-1985 RDAKEAAESANAQ
+1985 RDAKEAAESAEAQ

-2003 KETEE
+2003 KEE
-2008 TNSEVTVN
+2008 TDSTQDVNVTV
-2016 VEGNENQEKKSIFSK
+2016 ENKPKEKKSLLSK

-2052 VKAILKF
+2052 AKAVLKF
-2059 GAFAIPTLFGLTALE
+2059 GAFAIPTVFGLTALE

-2080 ADAIGAKLD
+2080 ADAIGAKLE

-2102 NVKNKVTGMLDWVT
+2102 NVKLKVNNMLDWVT
-2116 GKVQSFFND
+2116 GKVQSFFDD
-2125 TKVGNAMKTVGAKIS
+2125 TKVGNAMKTVGEKIS
-2140 EQVPT
+2140 DQVPV
-2145 LFTTILDKLPTTLGN
+2145 LFDTVVKKLPSALGT
-2160 VAEFIADNAEIITT
+2160 VATAIANNAEMITT
-2174 TATNVITTIAPPL
+2174 VATDVITTIAPPL
-2187 LEAMIKSLPKLAWEL
+2187 LEAMIKSLPTLAVEL

-2223 TALGFKNPFEKD
+2223 TALGFKNPFEGDK
-2235 EDLEEQSNLSKTEAE
+2235 DLEDQSNLSKTEAE

-2256 QVDKSAPKEY
+2256 QVDKSAPKTY
-2266 LTQEEADKIESNG
+2266 LSQEEANEIESKG

-2294 VVPTSNVVGFDDEG
+2294 VVPTSNIVGFDEEG
-2308 NAVYQNDTGLRN
+2308 NAIYQNNTGLRN
-2320 SLVKTGIQAGVGLA
+2320 SVLKTGIQAGADLA
-2334 AGGTKLTGLLAKSGK
+2334 AGGTKLTGALAKSSK
-2349 LVKPAQI
+2349 LVKPAQFI
-2356 IATGAGKFTS
+2356 LNGAGKVTS
-2366 FMGKALSKTAGKVP
+2366 LIGKGLSKTVGNVP
-2380 IIGLPSKIA
+2380 IIGLPSKIT

-2396 GKMLQMAAHPIQS
+2396 GKMLQIAAHPIQS

-2420 SKATTAV
+2420 SKAATAV
-2427 KNFGAKVAD
+2427 KDFGAKISN
-2436 SGIGKKASNIISKI
+2436 SGVGKKAGEVISKI

-2461 AKAAADTSSTLFAKV
+2461 AKVAADTSTSLFAKV
-2476 SKLLNGIKTNETL
+2476 SKLLNGIKSNETL
-2489 LKILDKFKSVI
+2489 IKILDKFKSVI

-2527 KLATKITTKLSEALT
+2527 KLATTITSKLSTALT

-2549 PVITVVMGAYGVASG
+2549 PVITVVMGAYGVTSG

-2611 DKDIKQEI
+2611 DRDIKQEI
-2619 AMGLYKLLTAAAPQ
+2619 AMGLYKLITSYAPE
-2633 KYEEMLNSQEVQETE
+2633 KYEQMLNSQEVQETE

-2678 SGIKNSWYKI
+2678 SGIKNSWYRI

-2719 ASMDKTKLQ
+2719 ASMSKSKIQ

-2764 IGKFSNGKTST
+2764 IGRFSNGKTST

-2860 PFTKAGHV
+2860 PFTKTGHV
-2868 VVAKGMDKNGNINVI
+2868 VVARGMDKNGNINVI
-2883 DPIDGNYKKYS
+2883 DPMDGNYKKYS

-2908 NKPIG
+2908 GKPIG
-2913 YGIVDSAKNIIQNGL
+2913 YGLVNSAKTLVSSGL
-2928 SDSAK
+2928 SDSAR

-2961 FKIAAKAIVTPVA
+2961 FKIAAKAIATPVA

-2994 ETLTTEE
+2994 ENLTTEE
-3001 VQSSKNT
+3001 VQSSQNT
-3008 SSMLT
+3008 SNMLT
-3013 KMSSSLRKVYNRN
+3013 KMSSSLRKVYSKSSMKT
-3026 STKVSTSSI
+3026 STSKVSTS
-3035 STNALKE
+3035 TLKE
-3042 TTNKTSKNNNILTR
+3042 TTTKTSKNNNILTR
-3056 IWNKLTGK
+3056 LWNKVTGK

-3070 GYGAIGYGMYDVPR
+3070 GYGAIGYGKTNVGA
-3084 NSSQYS
+3084 S
-3090 QYLTS
+3090 
-3095 TGGLA
+3095 LA
-3100 TGSPIATNQM
+3100 
-3110 GVSRNSIT
+3110 
-3118 TTPASIGAN
+3118 
-3127 LTLPSTSFALGDQ
+3127 LPSTGFTLGDQ

-3153 AGPVSYEYIYDTNYK
+3153 AGPVSYEYIYDTNYR
-3168 YLKSMGMSDEDAAKA
+3168 YLKSMGMSDADAAKA
-3183 ANETATK
+3183 ANETAAK
-3190 VWKNGTGKSTPST
+3190 VWKKGTGKATPST

-3213 GIKYNTPDGS
+3213 GLKYNTADGS
-3223 PAAKTSDSTG
+3223 PAGKTNSSTSTT
-3233 TTSDSSNTYSS
+3233 TTSSTDTYSS
-3244 DDYTMSTDTISSEP
+3244 DDYTMSTDTVSSEP

-3287 VMSALWGSIIG
+3287 VMNALWGSIIG
-3298 EGSFR
+3298 NGSFR

-3311 TAELGSGTI
+3311 TDEMGSGTI
-3320 FTNSGNYETYTDG
+3320 FTNSGVYESYTNG

-3344 DKGYSNNAIAGI
+3344 DKGYSDNAIAGI
-3356 MGAWQQESSNQA
+3356 MGAWQNESSNKA
-3368 LRVEGDYLPKA
+3368 LRVEGDYLAKA
-3379 KSIGVNNILESN
+3379 KAIGVNKILESN
-3391 ATLDDYVTNVLFPA
+3391 ATLDDYVKNVLFPA

-3444 GQYANSN
+3444 GQYANSTG
-3451 SSDWRNLYTQL
+3451 SDWRNLYTQL

-3474 KNSLNNANSPENAAY
+3474 KNSLNASKTPEDAAY
-3489 IFAKKYEVGGY
+3489 LFAKKYEVGGY
-3500 TGSGLTKR
+3500 TGSGLTNR
-3508 QQSAKAWYNTLS
+3508 QKSARTWYNTLA
-3520 GADLSGLSNAGTT
+3520 GADLSGLTNAGTT
-3533 YRSGMKNANAGKTSD
+3533 YRSGMKNANAGKSSD
-3548 STVSTMTMYGNGP
+3548 SMVATMTMYGNGP
-3561 VGFGPDDGPSN
+3561 VGFGPDDDPSN
-3572 WAELMQGAST
+3572 WAELMQGANT
-3582 VNNYLGQK
+3582 VNDYLSQR

-3596 IDSASLSSI
+3596 LDSASLSNGTSI
-3605 TGNSSESGVSYDPSM
+3605 NGSSSGVSYDPSM

-3670 VRPGDSVSSGAYMS
+3670 IRPGDSVSSGAYMS

-3716 GDIVYQNWKQTRN
+3716 GDIVYQNWKQTAN

-3749 GPSYSDKGPVYRDL
+3749 GPNYSDKGPVYRDL
-3763 TSSNRKAHTMMVRR
+3763 TSSNRKAHTMMIRR
-3777 YNGFLKNNTGYGS
+3777 YNGFLKNNTGYGP
-3790 GPSKDT
+3790 GPSRDT

-3821 EGEPTGYGNTATNN
+3821 EGEPTGYGNGTTNN
-3835 NNDNVVTRLDKIL
+3835 ENVITRLDKIL

-3857 SKNKKQDTSTTNN
+3857 SKNKKSETSTTNN
-3870 TTNTVVNNNSV
+3870 TTTNVVNNSSV

-3904 HNAYAKMYKSTI
+3904 HDAYARMYKSTI

>member
-11 IKGVFSSYAPTTINT
+11 VKGVFSAYAPTTINT

-224 NTMSQ
+224 NAMSQ
-229 GKGARDLKNFNTRG
+229 GKGARDLKNFSTRG
-243 GFNIKEYVNRVKKGI
+243 GFNVKEYIKRVKKGI

-266 AGMLGSIYKMSIDNP
+266 AGMLGSIYKMSMDNP

-290 GQMLSMVLGS
+290 GQMVSMVLGS

-328 VGDKLGTNLIASLFG
+328 VGDKLGSNLIASLFG

-351 RTIGGV
+351 RKIGGV
-357 GLSNYMKDQLP
+357 GLSNYMKDSLP

-392 NKSDKRYFDFDE
+392 NKTDKRYFDYEE
-404 GTWKNRKE
+404 GNWKNRKE
-412 IANNFASQVNN
+412 IAADFASQVSN

-433 DTIAKK
+433 DMIAKK
-439 LEASGKSADEISSV
+439 LEASGKSADEIASA

-497 SLENA
+497 SLESA
-502 ITNVTESI
+502 ISNVTESI

-533 TASESIGTEAYK
+533 SASEAIGKEAYR

-552 ETNIFGLTF
+552 EMNIFGLTF
-561 SQDVESVI
+561 SQDVDSAI
-569 KYVEKRMKEEYP
+569 KLVERQLKEQYP
-581 NFRMTKEYQ
+581 EFRMTKDYQ

-602 DSSILRS
+602 NASIVRS
-609 ISNVYGRNEAGNKV
+609 ISNAYGRNAAGKQV

-628 KFVYGAVGKEY
+628 KFVYGAIGKEY
-639 KPEEVKIQ
+639 KPEEIKIQ

-674 STPKAQPQKKSKS
+674 STPKAQSQRKSKS

-739 ARDELVDAAMDDFND
+739 ARDELVDAAMGDFND

-767 TARANGAK
+767 AARANGAK

-820 EGLISNFFHSD
+820 EGLISNFFKSD
-831 AFKSGLNSIKEKLFN
+831 AFKSGMKSIKEKLFN

-855 VKALKDWGADMWG
+855 IKALKDWGADMWG
-868 KTKDQ
+868 KTKEQ

-882 DKYSTYKYGEDYQN
+882 DKYSTYRYGEKYQE

-906 QALNLKAKRQLKAS
+906 QTLNLKARREAKAA
-920 KTLSEMRDNGEDTS
+920 KNLEEMKKNNESTS
-934 LVLEDGRTITF
+934 ITLEDGRVVTF
-945 DGRHWKDADGKYIRN
+945 DGHNWRDADGKYIRK
-960 SVVEEAKSKVK
+960 SVIDEARSK
-971 KSEGKSSTEPLKKGA
+971 KST
-986 IAITST
+986 
-992 GGSIKYNGKDWENG
+992 
-1006 FGEIVSKDTVDNSF
+1006 
-1020 LQDKLYTMSNGDSF
+1020 
-1034 QFTNGK
+1034 
-1040 MLINGKEMSI
+1040 
-1050 EEAEEYRKKN
+1050 
-1060 DLLDKSLMARAA
+1060 
-1072 YEEKRN
+1072 
-1078 AKKSSGATANGKSS
+1078 GATVNGKSS

-1109 ISKETPKVLKE
+1109 ISKETPEVLKE
-1120 STEKIAEAGTEA
+1120 SVDKVAIAGTEA
-1132 AKDLKDSTEQM
+1132 AKDLKESTEKM

-1153 KPEATKKKYAKSF
+1153 KPEVTKKKYAKSF

-1338 ESMKQKMSGSSEGL
+1338 ESMKAKMAGSSEGL

-1359 ALGAVSGT
+1359 AIGAVSGT

-1470 PILDSIKGIKD
+1470 PILDSISGIKD
-1481 NVVEFVSDKFN
+1481 NIVELVSDKFN
-1492 AIGEGITSMIKKTL
+1492 AIGEGITNMIKKTL

-1519 IGKAMIG
+1519 IGRAMIG

-1537 PLTGGLSIMNFL
+1537 PLTAGLSVMNLL
-1549 TSGKRMK
+1549 TSGKRFK
-1556 EYGKFYKD
+1556 ENWKFTKAYYGKGNISQLLAGYWDAKQND
-1564 YYTQGGMMK
+1564 YNQ
-1573 NLKEYWAAQQ
+1573 EA
-1583 EDYDEEAAATG
+1583 EDYNNDPKNAGKAK
-1594 KKAKHVGL
+1594 KKAKKVGFFE
-1602 LDKASDFLSAI
+1602 KTSDFLSAI
-1613 TGQGEIADHARK
+1613 TGTGELADAAR
-1625 GYNES
+1625 E
-1630 MTAGNQNSLGWRGV
+1630 GWIEGKDEDNRNHFDWRHVGK
-1644 FQERKKLKADRNERH
+1644 ERRDMRKAASKRH
-1659 KAERQWKDISKLSR
+1659 DAEKQWQKIGKLSR
-1673 SIGNRDLGGR
+1673 SIGNKDLNGR
-1683 EVTLTDSRFEKYKKK
+1683 EVVLNESRFKKYKDK
-1698 FTKLGVDAS
+1698 FVNAGIDAS

-1722 EKFRARAAGDTGR
+1722 EKFRKRAAGDTEQSGL
-1735 NGMLQALKE
+1735 MQALRDY
-1744 FRLSPEEVKAME
+1744 RLTPEELKAMN
-1756 ETSKYQTHT
+1756 ETKKYQANVEANFK
-1765 TEVLDKIEAH
+1765 EVIDL
-1775 FREIGENELFDRATT
+1775 FRGLSEEDNFDRATT

-1800 KLLKRKLKKVSKNT
+1800 KRLKRKLKKAYKTT
-1814 LWEGRKAIN
+1814 LWEGRKVIN
-1823 FNDPELQEYDIEGLS
+1823 FDDPELQEYDIEGLTD
-1838 EDDLN
+1838 EDLQ
-1843 DYAASDFADNN
+1843 DYAASNFADNN

-1875 FVHAK
+1875 FVNAK
-1880 RAFGYGPWTRKS
+1880 RAHGFGRWTKQS

-1897 TEEAPS
+1897 TEKAPE
-1903 KSDDQNGATA
+1903 KSNDSNGATV
-1913 DSQKEIAEDIKKQ
+1913 DSQKDMAEDIKKQ
-1926 RELAETQLAITTG
+1926 RELAEAQMAITAG
-1939 GQTNAKKVLNKASSG
+1939 GQSNADKVMNKVSNG
-1954 TLDAKST
+1954 TLDAKSA
-1961 SKFSIGGIFN
+1961 SKFSIGGIFS

-1985 RDAKEAAESANAQ
+1985 RDAKEAAESAEAQ

-2003 KETEE
+2003 KETKD
-2008 TNSEVTVN
+2008 NNPDVTVN
-2016 VEGNENQEKKSIFSK
+2016 VEGGEKQEKKSIFSK
-2031 ILGGFGSVLGG
+2031 IFGVLGTG
-2042 IGGFLGKSGI
+2042 LSWAGGTVIGKVI
-2052 VKAILKF
+2052 K
-2059 GAFAIPTLFGLTALE
+2059 GAFKIFGPLAIAGSLGLTIAE
-2074 LFKPGS
+2074 LVKPGIS
-2080 ADAIGAKLD
+2080 QSIGASITNWNDTLQK
-2089 AFNQSVD
+2089 QSE
-2096 DGTFVE
+2096 DGTIID
-2102 NVKNKVTGMLDWVT
+2102 NIKNRITGWFDSVGTFIDEKLLSKD
-2116 GKVQSFFND
+2116 GYLVQ
-2125 TKVGNAMKTVGAKIS
+2125 GAYK
-2140 EQVPT
+2140 
-2145 LFTTILDKLPTTLGN
+2145 LGN
-2160 VAEFIADNAEIITT
+2160 SLPLIMEKVVIPSITR
-2174 TATNVITTIAPPL
+2174 TANLVSTYANDFVSAASTVITAVAPPL
-2187 LEAMIKSLPKLAWEL
+2187 AEAIAQTIPD
-2202 GIKMPL
+2202 I
-2208 NIGKSLMKSMIGSVL
+2208 IGAIAKGLYDRMTGKTPNKKGEENLTDIQKQSVTESGGSYR
-2223 TALGFKNPFEKD
+2223 T
-2235 EDLEEQSNLSKTEAE
+2235 KT
-2250 DSNKHY
+2250 DI
-2256 QVDKSAPKEY
+2256 VD
-2266 LTQEEADKIESNG
+2266 EEAAQEAIARGQKVYKNSDGTYSVENDYTLDSSQYEDTNG
-2279 GTIRKDSN
+2279 NIQT
-2287 GLYEEKY
+2287 
-2294 VVPTSNVVGFDDEG
+2294 VGNQSIF
-2308 NAVYQNDTGLRN
+2308 NRI
-2320 SLVKTGIQAGVGLA
+2320 KGVGSKVVKNIFLGNHGTNFKYGKA
-2334 AGGTKLTGLLAKSGK
+2334 AATAM
-2349 LVKPAQI
+2349 
-2356 IATGAGKFTS
+2356 ATGAGAYLGGAAS
-2366 FMGKALSKTAGKVP
+2366 LLNPLG
-2380 IIGLPSKIA
+2380 IA
-2389 GGVINAE
+2389 GGAISG
-2396 GKMLQMAAHPIQS
+2396 GKI
-2409 IMGTADNPSVI
+2409 GN
-2420 SKATTAV
+2420 K
-2427 KNFGAKVAD
+2427 
-2436 SGIGKKASNIISKI
+2436 IGKKGGSLATKLVNFF
-2450 TGKSAGIADDA
+2450 TGKAATTTAGEVAKEGATELVTETGQKLVQNSAGKWVDATTKKFVNQATVDA
-2461 AKAAADTSSTLFAKV
+2461 AKATAETTATKSGGIIAKLTNLFNKSGAKATGAEVAKDTVTETGEALAKAATNKAGTGVEKVAELATKEYTDVIDKAIKACDKIADDKVV
-2476 SKLLNGIKTNETL
+2476 SKA
-2489 LKILDKFKSVI
+2489 LKEVGDEAAEAATKKGLKAAFKSVAEKLGKVMLEISKNSKVGEKIMTMIAGKAAKAESQAAVAVGTAGLAELGFI
-2500 GKECKPLEW
+2500 GYGVFSGAADNGKIANLFEVSQSQINWAMRAVSSIMHAVFASTLGGFIEIGLLAIEIFSGFDAAKWIATEFYKGITLNSKSMADKLEKAEDQLSIETTLYNQKYGTNMTVSEYNDAANKTWVGKLWGAIRGKNIAGTKEIRNEAS
-2509 ICKFLDNIV
+2509 DIV
-2518 KAISSKCTG
+2518 KSGDYSKDDKG
-2527 KLATKITTKLSEALT
+2527 N
-2542 KAGATSV
+2542 
-2549 PVITVVMGAYGVASG
+2549 ITV
-2564 AMEAENLFHVDE
+2564 
-2576 ADGFMVAISAIM
+2576 
-2588 KGLLSISIGCI
+2588 
-2599 FDILFELASMVL
+2599 
-2611 DKDIKQEI
+2611 
-2619 AMGLYKLLTAAAPQ
+2619 T
-2633 KYEEMLNSQEVQETE
+2633 
-2648 RAVYN
+2648 R
-2653 TLNDLNLDEDAYND
+2653 
-2667 LDNKTVIGKLG
+2667 
-2678 SGIKNSWYKI
+2678 
-2688 TGQKDKV
+2688 
-2695 TNGTKDTEAVVKA
+2695 
-2708 LTDAGYSQTEI
+2708 
-2719 ASMDKTKLQ
+2719 
-2728 STYKELTGKSVGNG
+2728 SVGNG

-2764 IGKFSNGKTST
+2764 IGRFSNGKTST

-2868 VVAKGMDKNGNINVI
+2868 VVARGMDKNGNINVI

-2908 NKPIG
+2908 GKPIG
-2913 YGIVDSAKNIIQNGL
+2913 YGLVNSAKTLISSGL
-2928 SDSAK
+2928 SDSAR

-2961 FKIAAKAIVTPVA
+2961 FKIAAKAIATPVA

-2985 TIGKIILND
+2985 TVGKIILND
-2994 ETLTTEE
+2994 ENLTTEE
-3001 VQSSKNT
+3001 VQSSQNT
-3008 SSMLT
+3008 SNMLT
-3013 KMSSSLRKVYNRN
+3013 KMSSSLRKVYSKSSMKT
-3026 STKVSTSSI
+3026 STSKVSTS
-3035 STNALKE
+3035 ALKE
-3042 TTNKTSKNNNILTR
+3042 TTTKTSKNNNILTR
-3056 IWNKLTGK
+3056 LWNKVTGK

-3070 GYGAIGYGMYDVPR
+3070 GYGAIGYGMTDIPR
-3084 NSSQYS
+3084 NASNYS
-3090 QYLTS
+3090 QYLS
-3095 TGGLA
+3095 GTGGLA
-3100 TGSPIATNQM
+3100 TGVPIITNQM
-3110 GVSRNSIT
+3110 GVSRNST
-3118 TTPASIGAN
+3118 TTKKSASTTKTTGAS
-3127 LTLPSTSFALGDQ
+3127 LALPSTNFSLGDQ

-3153 AGPVSYEYIYDTNYK
+3153 AGPVSYEYIYDTNYR
-3168 YLKSMGMSDEDAAKA
+3168 YLKSMGMSDADAAKA
-3183 ANETATK
+3183 ANETAAK
-3190 VWKNGTGKSTPST
+3190 VWKKGTGKATPST

-3213 GIKYNTPDGS
+3213 GIKYNTADGS
-3223 PAAKTSDSTG
+3223 PAAKTSDST
-3233 TTSDSSNTYSS
+3233 TSSSDTYSS
-3244 DDYTMSTDTISSEP
+3244 DDYTMSTDTVSSEP

-3264 KETLSKAP
+3264 KETLSKVP

-3303 DLLEGNNS
+3303 DILEGNNS
-3311 TAELGSGTI
+3311 TSELGSGTI
-3320 FTNSGNYETYTDG
+3320 FTNSGNYETYTNG

-3356 MGAWQQESSNQA
+3356 MGAWQHESSNQA
-3368 LRVEGDYLPKA
+3368 LRVEGDYLAKA
-3379 KSIGVNNILESN
+3379 KSIGVNNILASN
-3391 ATLDDYVTNVLFPA
+3391 ASLDDYVKNVLFPA

-3444 GQYANSN
+3444 GQYANSTG
-3451 SSDWRNLYTQL
+3451 SDWRSLYTQL

-3468 IEKRGL
+3468 IEKRSL
-3474 KNSLNNANSPENAAY
+3474 KSSLNNSSSPEDAAY
-3489 IFAKKYEVGGY
+3489 LFAKKFEVGGY

-3508 QQSAKAWYNTLS
+3508 QQSARTWYNTLA
-3520 GADLSGLSNAGTT
+3520 GADLSGLTNAGTT
-3533 YRSGMKNANAGKTSD
+3533 YRSGMKNANAGKSSD
-3548 STVSTMTMYGNGP
+3548 SMVSTMTMYGNGP

-3572 WAELMQGAST
+3572 WAELMQGANT
-3582 VNNYLGQK
+3582 VNDYLSQR

-3596 IDSASLSSI
+3596 LDSASLSNGTSI
-3605 TGNSSESGVSYDPSM
+3605 DGSSSGVSYDPSM

-3670 VRPGDSVSSGAYMS
+3670 IRPGDSVSSGAYMS

-3729 NGNMGH
+3729 TGDMGH

-3749 GPSYSDKGPVYRDL
+3749 GPNYSDKGPVYRDL
-3763 TSSNRKAHTMMVRR
+3763 TSSNRKAHTMMIRR
-3777 YNGFLKNNTGYGS
+3777 YNGFLKNNTGYGP
-3790 GPSKDT
+3790 GPSRDT

-3821 EGEPTGYGNTATNN
+3821 EGEPTGYGNGTTNN
-3835 NNDNVVTRLDKIL
+3835 ENVVTRLDKIL

-3857 SKNKKQDTSTTNN
+3857 SKNKKSETSTTNN
-3870 TTNTVVNNNSV
+3870 TTTNVVNNSSV

-3904 HNAYAKMYKSTI
+3904 HDAYAKMYKSTI

>member
-11 IKGVFSSYAPTTINT
+11 VKGVFSAYAPTTINT
-26 VDSAREVASD
+26 VDSAREVAND
-36 VRTIGRRINTGMRQ
+36 VRTIGRRINTSMRR
-50 NMAQIDK
+50 NMVQIDK
-57 SQPGRRAIALFA
+57 SQPGRRAIALFS

-96 EANFTTANMTDD
+96 EANFTTDNMTDD
-108 ERANTSPEEVILRG
+108 ERANTSPEEVLLRG

-158 STKSINATIMYGTNV
+158 STKSINATIMYGTNI
-173 MTTQLGMVNNKLDAI
+173 MTTQLGMMNNKLDAI

-229 GKGARDLKNFNTRG
+229 GKGAKDLKNFNTRG
-243 GFNIKEYVNRVKKGI
+243 GFNVKEYLKRVKKGI

-266 AGMLGSIYKMSIDNP
+266 ADMLGSIYKMSIENP
-281 DIMSPGETI
+281 DIMSPGESI

-300 NNKIGGKLNTVAKF
+300 NNTIGRKLNTVAKF

-328 VGDKLGTNLIASLFG
+328 VGDKLGSNLIASMFG

-357 GLSNYMKDQLP
+357 GLSNYMKDSLP

-392 NKSDKRYFDFDE
+392 NKTDKRYFDYEE
-404 GTWKNRKE
+404 GNWKNRKE
-412 IANNFASQVNN
+412 IANDFASQVSN

-433 DTIAKK
+433 DMIAKK
-439 LEASGKSADEISSV
+439 LEASGKSADEIASA

-497 SLENA
+497 SLESA
-502 ITNVTESI
+502 ISNVTESI

-533 TASESIGTEAYK
+533 SASETIGKEAYR

-552 ETNIFGLTF
+552 DINIFGLTF
-561 SQDVESVI
+561 SQDVDSVI
-569 KYVEKRMKEEYP
+569 TFVEKRMKEDYP
-581 NFRMTKEYQ
+581 EFKMTKEYQ
-590 DAILAAVRSGAS
+590 DAILSAVRSGAS
-602 DSSILRS
+602 DASILRS
-609 ISNVYGRNEAGNKV
+609 IANAYGRNAYGQKIK
-623 FGKVK
+623 GKIK

-639 KPEEVKIQ
+639 HPEPITIR
-647 EDEFDNFGTRG
+647 EDEYDDFGTRG
-658 NAINY
+658 NALNA

-674 STPKAQPQKKSKS
+674 TTPKAQPQRRSRS

-767 TARANGAK
+767 VARANGAK

-820 EGLISNFFHSD
+820 EGLISNFFKSD
-831 AFKSGLNSIKEKLFN
+831 AFKSGMKTIKEKLFN

-855 VKALKDWGADMWG
+855 VKAIKDWGADMWG
-868 KTKDQ
+868 KTKEQ

-882 DKYSTYKYGEDYQN
+882 DKYSSYKYGEDYQN
-896 NEKWQNSSFM
+896 NEKWQNSNFM
-906 QALNLKAKRQLKAS
+906 QSLNLKAKREAKAT
-920 KTLSEMRDNGEDTS
+920 KNLEEMKKNNESTS
-934 LVLEDGRTITF
+934 ITLEDGRVVTF
-945 DGRHWKDADGKYIRN
+945 DGRNWRDADGKYIRK
-960 SVVEEAKSKVK
+960 SVIDEAKSKK
-971 KSEGKSSTEPLKKGA
+971 
-986 IAITST
+986 ST
-992 GGSIKYNGKDWENG
+992 GA
-1006 FGEIVSKDTVDNSF
+1006 TV
-1020 LQDKLYTMSNGDSF
+1020 
-1034 QFTNGK
+1034 
-1040 MLINGKEMSI
+1040 
-1050 EEAEEYRKKN
+1050 
-1060 DLLDKSLMARAA
+1060 
-1072 YEEKRN
+1072 
-1078 AKKSSGATANGKSS
+1078 NGKSS
-1092 VPEIQKA
+1092 VPEIQKV

-1109 ISKETPKVLKE
+1109 ISKETPEVLKE
-1120 STEKIAEAGTEA
+1120 SVDQVAIAGTEA
-1132 AKDLKDSTEQM
+1132 AKDLKESTEKM

-1148 GDTKE
+1148 GDTNE
-1153 KPEATKKKYAKSF
+1153 KPEVTKKKYAKSF

-1234 KGKDGERSG
+1234 KGEDGERSG

-1319 FGKKDENGK
+1319 FGKKDEDGK

-1338 ESMKQKMSGSSEGL
+1338 ESMKAKMAGSSEGL

-1359 ALGAVSGT
+1359 AIGAVSGT

-1378 LSMGGPIGAGIVG
+1378 LSMGGPIGAGIAG

-1442 SQTFKSAMLD
+1442 SQAFKSAMFD

-1457 KDKITMPFRTAFG
+1457 KDKITLPFRAAFG

-1492 AIGEGITSMIKKTL
+1492 AIGEGITSMLKKTI

-1519 IGKAMIG
+1519 IGKALIG
-1526 GAKVGIKAAAL
+1526 GAKVTAKVAAL

-1549 TSGKRMK
+1549 SSGKRMK

-1564 YYTQGGMMK
+1564 YYTQGGMMN

-1583 EDYDEEAAATG
+1583 KDYDEEAAATG
-1594 KKAKHVGL
+1594 KRAKHVGL

-1630 MTAGNQNSLGWRGV
+1630 MTAGNQNSLNWRDT
-1644 FQERKKLKADRNERH
+1644 FQERRKLKADRLERR
-1659 KAERQWKDISKLSR
+1659 KAEKQWNDIGKLSR

-1683 EVTLTDSRFEKYKKK
+1683 EVTLSDSRFEKYKKK
-1698 FTKLGVDAS
+1698 FTNLGVDAS

-1735 NGMLQALKE
+1735 NGMLQALKD
-1744 FRLSPEEVKAME
+1744 FRLSPEEIAAME
-1756 ETSKYQTHT
+1756 ETSKYQSHT

-1800 KLLKRKLKKVSKNT
+1800 KLLKRKLKRVSKNA

-1843 DYAASDFADNN
+1843 DYAASNYADNN

-1860 ASIGRKMSPDDNRMQ
+1860 ESIGRKMSPNDNRMQ

-1892 IGKES
+1892 VGKES
-1897 TEEAPS
+1897 TEKAPE
-1903 KSDDQNGATA
+1903 KSEDSNGAVA
-1913 DSQKEIAEDIKKQ
+1913 DSQKEMAEDVKKQ
-1926 RELAETQLAITTG
+1926 RELAEAQMAITTG
-1939 GQTNAKKVLNKASSG
+1939 GQTNAKKVMNKVSSG
-1954 TLDAKST
+1954 TLDAKSA
-1961 SKFSIGGIFN
+1961 SKFSIGGIFS
-1971 NIFNRKAKADKKAA
+1971 NIFNRKTKADKKAA
-1985 RDAKEAAESANAQ
+1985 RDAKEAAESAEAQ

-2003 KETEE
+2003 NEE
-2008 TNSEVTVN
+2008 TDATQDVNVTV
-2016 VEGNENQEKKSIFSK
+2016 ENQPEEKKSLLSK

-2042 IGGFLGKSGI
+2042 VGGFLGKSGI
-2052 VKAILKF
+2052 AKAFLKF
-2059 GAFAIPTLFGLTALE
+2059 GAFAIPTVFGLTALE

-2089 AFNQSVD
+2089 AFNQSIE
-2096 DGTFVE
+2096 DGSFVE
-2102 NVKNKVTGMLDWVT
+2102 NVQTKVNDVIDWVT
-2116 GKVQSFFND
+2116 GKVHSFFDD

-2140 EQVPT
+2140 EHVPT
-2145 LFTTILDKLPTTLGN
+2145 LFTTILDKLPTTLGT
-2160 VAEFIADNAEIITT
+2160 VAEFIADNAGIITT

-2187 LEAMIKSLPKLAWEL
+2187 LEAMIKSLPKLAYEI

-2223 TALGFKNPFEKD
+2223 TALGFKNPFEDDK
-2235 EDLEEQSNLSKTEAE
+2235 DLEEQSNLSKTEAE

-2294 VVPTSNVVGFDDEG
+2294 VVPTSNVIGFDDEG
-2308 NAVYQNDTGLRN
+2308 NAIYQNDTGLRN
-2320 SLVKTGIQAGVGLA
+2320 SLIKTGIQAGAGLA
-2334 AGGTKLTGLLAKSGK
+2334 AGGTKLTGALAKSTK
-2349 LVKPAQI
+2349 LIKPAQF
-2356 IATGAGKFTS
+2356 IATGAGKVTS

-2380 IIGLPSKIA
+2380 IIGLPSKIT

-2396 GKMLQMAAHPIQS
+2396 GKLLQMAAHPIKS

-2420 SKATTAV
+2420 SKAATTV

-2436 SGIGKKASNIISKI
+2436 SGVGKKATEVISKI
-2450 TGKSAGIADDA
+2450 TGKSAAIADDA
-2461 AKAAADTSSTLFAKV
+2461 AKVAADTSTTLFAKIG
-2476 SKLLNGIKTNETL
+2476 KLLNGIKTNETL

-2518 KAISSKCTG
+2518 KAIGSKCTG
-2527 KLATKITTKLSEALT
+2527 KLATTITSKLSSALA

-2549 PVITVVMGAYGVASG
+2549 PVITIVMGAYGVASG

-2588 KGLLSISIGCI
+2588 KGLFSISIGCI
-2599 FDILFELASMVL
+2599 FDILFELASLVL
-2611 DKDIKQEI
+2611 DRDIKQEI
-2619 AMGLYKLLTAAAPQ
+2619 AMGLYKLITASAPE
-2633 KYEEMLNSQEVQETE
+2633 KYEQMLNSQEVQETE

-2667 LDNKTVIGKLG
+2667 LDNKSVIGKLG
-2678 SGIKNSWYKI
+2678 SGIKNSFYKI
-2688 TGQKDKV
+2688 TGQKDKIS
-2695 TNGTKDTEAVVKA
+2695 NGTKDTEAVVKA

-2719 ASMDKTKLQ
+2719 ASMSKSTLQ
-2728 STYKELTGKSVGNG
+2728 STYKEITGKSVGNG

-2764 IGKFSNGKTST
+2764 IGRFSNGKTST

-2842 NEALKSGM
+2842 NDALKSGM

-2868 VVAKGMDKNGNINVI
+2868 VVARGMDENGNINVI
-2883 DPIDGNYKKYS
+2883 DPMDGNYKKYS

-2908 NKPIG
+2908 GKPIG
-2913 YGIVDSAKNIIQNGL
+2913 YGLIDNTKTLISSGL
-2928 SDSAK
+2928 SDSAR

-2994 ETLTTEE
+2994 ESLTTEE
-3001 VQSSKNT
+3001 VQSSQNT
-3008 SSMLT
+3008 STMLT
-3013 KMSSSLRKVYNRN
+3013 KMSSSLRKVY
-3026 STKVSTSSI
+3026 SKSSMKTSS
-3035 STNALKE
+3035 SSVSANALKE
-3042 TTNKTSKNNNILTR
+3042 TTTKASKNNNILTKL
-3056 IWNKLTGK
+3056 WNKVTGK

-3070 GYGAIGYGMYDVPR
+3070 GYGAIGYG
-3084 NSSQYS
+3084 
-3090 QYLTS
+3090 T
-3095 TGGLA
+3095 
-3100 TGSPIATNQM
+3100 
-3110 GVSRNSIT
+3110 
-3118 TTPASIGAN
+3118 
-3127 LTLPSTSFALGDQ
+3127 TLPATMNNFAGASFTWPSNKFTLGDQ
-3140 KLAAEVQKINNNQ
+3140 KLADEVQKINNNQ
-3153 AGPVSYEYIYDTNYK
+3153 AGPVSYEYIYDTNFK
-3168 YLKSMGMSDEDAAKA
+3168 YAKSLGISDTDAEKL
-3183 ANETATK
+3183 ANETAAK
-3190 VWKNGTGKSTPST
+3190 VWKNGTGKDTPST

-3213 GIKYNTPDGS
+3213 GIKYNTADGT
-3223 PAAKTSDSTG
+3223 PADKTSDST
-3233 TTSDSSNTYSS
+3233 TSSDTYTS
-3244 DDYTMSTDTISSEP
+3244 DDYVMSADTISSEP

-3264 KETLSKAP
+3264 KETLSSVP
-3272 TTLGGLVSGL
+3272 TTLGGLVKGL

-3287 VMSALWGSIIG
+3287 VMNALWGSIIG
-3298 EGSFR
+3298 NGSFR

-3311 TAELGSGTI
+3311 TDELGGSGTI
-3320 FTNSGNYETYTDG
+3320 FTNSGTYETYTNG

-3344 DKGYSNNAIAGI
+3344 DKGYSDNAIAGI
-3356 MGAWQQESSNQA
+3356 MGTWQNESANKA
-3368 LRVEGDYLPKA
+3368 LRVEGDYLAKA
-3379 KSIGVNNILESN
+3379 KAIGVNKILESN
-3391 ATLDDYVTNVLFPA
+3391 ATLDDYVKNVLFPA

-3437 GVRAYNL
+3437 GSRAYEL
-3444 GQYANSN
+3444 GQYANRN

-3474 KNSLNNANSPENAAY
+3474 TNSLNASKTPEDAAY
-3489 IFAKKYEVGGY
+3489 LFAKKFEVGGY
-3500 TGSGLTKR
+3500 TGSGLTNR
-3508 QQSAKAWYNTLS
+3508 QKSARTWYNTLA
-3520 GADLSGLSNAGTT
+3520 GADFSDLTNAGTT
-3533 YRSGMKNANAGKTSD
+3533 YRSGMMNANAGKSSD
-3548 STVSTMTMYGNGP
+3548 STVSYMTMYGNGP
-3561 VGFGPDDGPSN
+3561 VGFGPNDGPSN
-3572 WAELMQGAST
+3572 WAELMQGANQ
-3582 VNNYLGQK
+3582 VNDYLSQR

-3596 IDSASLSSI
+3596 LDSASLSNGASI
-3605 TGNSSESGVSYDPSM
+3605 DDSSNTVSYDSSM
-3620 WGSGS
+3620 WGAGS
-3625 SAPVDAMRSIYGQLY
+3625 SGPVDAMKSIYGKIKY
-3640 YSLDGNRQD
+3640 TRKGAQD
-3649 PDKGTASCASTVAW
+3649 PDKGWASCASTVAW

-3670 VRPGDSVSSGAYMS
+3670 IRPGDTVSSDAYMS
-3684 STQQAKD
+3684 STQQSKD
-3691 NRFTTIWTNT
+3691 NRFTTIWTNNGT
-3701 GSGLTDDVIKNVLRP
+3701 GLTDDVIKNVLRP

-3729 NGNMGH
+3729 NGSMGH

-3749 GPSYSDKGPVYRDL
+3749 GPNEGDIGPVYKDL
-3763 TSSNRKAHTMMVRR
+3763 TSSSRKAHTMMIRR
-3777 YNGFLKNNTGYGS
+3777 YNGFLKNNAGYGI
-3790 GPSKDT
+3790 GPNKNA
-3796 MKLEN
+3796 MNLEN
-3801 EFYKEIQSKNNDHTT
+3801 EFYKSIKSDNNAYPTKK
-3816 RLKQH
+3816 LPP
-3821 EGEPTGYGNTATNN
+3821 EGESTGYGNGTTN
-3835 NNDNVVTRLDKIL
+3835 NNDNVVTRLDKII

-3857 SKNKKQDTSTTNN
+3857 SKNKKPEPSTTNN
-3870 TTNTVVNNNSV
+3870 TTTNVVNTNSV
-3881 VKTSTENPKNNNVTT
+3881 VKASPENPKNNNITT
-3896 HIDKLAQK
+3896 HIDKLTQK
-3904 HNAYAKMYKSTI
+3904 HRTYAKMYKSTI

>member
-11 IKGVFSSYAPTTINT
+11 VKGVFSAYAPTTINT

-81 IEQANDDMY
+81 IEQANDNMY

-173 MTTQLGMVNNKLDAI
+173 MTTQLGMVNNKLDTI

-224 NTMSQ
+224 NAMSQ
-229 GKGARDLKNFNTRG
+229 GKGARDLKNFSTRG
-243 GFNIKEYVNRVKKGI
+243 GFNVKEYLKRVKKGI

-266 AGMLGSIYKMSIDNP
+266 AGMLGSIYKMSMDNP

-290 GQMLSMVLGS
+290 GQMVSMVLGS

-328 VGDKLGTNLIASLFG
+328 VGDKLGSNLIASLFG

-351 RTIGGV
+351 RKIGGV
-357 GLSNYMKDQLP
+357 GLSNYMKDSLP

-392 NKSDKRYFDFDE
+392 NKTDKRYFDYEE
-404 GTWKNRKE
+404 GNWKNRKE
-412 IANNFASQVNN
+412 IAADFASQVSN

-433 DTIAKK
+433 DMIAKK
-439 LEASGKSADEISSV
+439 LEASGKSADEIASA

-458 DKVTDRIYGEGDLK
+458 DRVTDRIYGEGDLK

-497 SLENA
+497 SLEAA
-502 ITNVTESI
+502 ISNVTESI

-533 TASESIGTEAYK
+533 SASETIGKEAYR

-552 ETNIFGLTF
+552 ETNIFDLTF
-561 SQDVESVI
+561 SQDVDSAI
-569 KYVEKRMKEEYP
+569 KLVERQLKEQYP
-581 NFRMTKEYQ
+581 EFRMTKEYQ

-602 DSSILRS
+602 NASIVRS
-609 ISNVYGRNEAGNKV
+609 ISNAYGRSAAGKQV

-628 KFVYGAVGKEY
+628 KFVYGAIGKEY
-639 KPEEVKIQ
+639 KPEEIKIQ

-674 STPKAQPQKKSKS
+674 STPKAQPQRRSRS

-739 ARDELVDAAMDDFND
+739 ARDELVDAAMGDFND

-767 TARANGAK
+767 AARANGAK

-820 EGLISNFFHSD
+820 EGLISNFFKSD
-831 AFKSGLNSIKEKLFN
+831 AFKSGMKSIKEKLFN

-868 KTKDQ
+868 KTKEQ

-906 QALNLKAKRQLKAS
+906 QTLNLKARREAKAA
-920 KTLSEMRDNGEDTS
+920 KNLEEMKKNNESTS
-934 LVLEDGRTITF
+934 ITLEDGRVVTF
-945 DGRHWKDADGKYIRN
+945 DGRNWRDADGKYIRKSVIEEAKAN
-960 SVVEEAKSKVK
+960 AKQSAGKSSVEPIEKETLTTANGETIVFDGKRWRTKKGAFVSKSVVEEAKYK
-971 KSEGKSSTEPLKKGA
+971 
-986 IAITST
+986 
-992 GGSIKYNGKDWENG
+992 
-1006 FGEIVSKDTVDNSF
+1006 KDT
-1020 LQDKLYTMSNGDSF
+1020 
-1034 QFTNGK
+1034 
-1040 MLINGKEMSI
+1040 
-1050 EEAEEYRKKN
+1050 
-1060 DLLDKSLMARAA
+1060 
-1072 YEEKRN
+1072 
-1078 AKKSSGATANGKSS
+1078 GATATGKSA

-1099 AEETKSSVQE
+1099 AEETKSSVQKV
-1109 ISKETPKVLKE
+1109 SKETPKVLKE

-1132 AKDLKDSTEQM
+1132 AKDLKESTEKM

-1153 KPEATKKKYAKSF
+1153 KPEVTKKKYAKSF

-1174 PKIGAGAIAGAGL
+1174 PKIGAGAIVGAGL
-1187 GMLNGLGGASLLGS
+1187 GMLNGFGGASLLGS

-1234 KGKDGERSG
+1234 KGEDGERSG

-1273 ITGPITGGSGLG
+1273 IMGPITGGSGLG

-1338 ESMKQKMSGSSEGL
+1338 ESMKEKMAGSSEGL

-1359 ALGAVSGT
+1359 AIGAVSGT

-1425 ILGRVK
+1425 VLGRVK

-1442 SQTFKSAMLD
+1442 SQTFRSAMLD

-1457 KDKITMPFRTAFG
+1457 KDKITLPFRAAFG

-1492 AIGEGITSMIKKTL
+1492 AIGEGITSMLKKTM

-1537 PLTGGLSIMNFL
+1537 PLTGGLSVMNFL

-1594 KKAKHVGL
+1594 KRAKHVGL

-1630 MTAGNQNSLGWRGV
+1630 MTAGNQNSLGWRSV
-1644 FQERKKLKADRNERH
+1644 FQERKKLKSDRRERL
-1659 KAERQWKDISKLSR
+1659 KAERQWKDIGKLSR

-1683 EVTLTDSRFEKYKKK
+1683 EVTLSDSRFEKYKKK
-1698 FTKLGVDAS
+1698 FTKLGIDAS

-1775 FREIGENELFDRATT
+1775 FRELGENELFDRATT

-1843 DYAASDFADNN
+1843 DYAASNYADNN

-1860 ASIGRKMSPDDNRMQ
+1860 ASIGRKMSPNDNRMQ
-1875 FVHAK
+1875 FIHAK

-1892 IGKES
+1892 VGKDS
-1897 TEEAPS
+1897 VEEAPV
-1903 KSDDQNGATA
+1903 KSDVSNSATI

-1926 RELAETQLAITTG
+1926 RELAEAQMAITTG
-1939 GQTNAKKVLNKASSG
+1939 GQTNAKKVMNKASSG
-1954 TLDAKST
+1954 TLDAKSA
-1961 SKFSIGGIFN
+1961 SKFSIGGIFS

-1985 RDAKEAAESANAQ
+1985 RDAKEAAESAEAQ

-2003 KETEE
+2003 KEE
-2008 TNSEVTVN
+2008 TDGTQDVNVTV
-2016 VEGNENQEKKSIFSK
+2016 ENQPEEKKSLLSK

-2052 VKAILKF
+2052 AKAVLKF
-2059 GAFAIPTLFGLTALE
+2059 GAFAIPTVFGLTALE

-2102 NVKNKVTGMLDWVT
+2102 NVKTKVTGILDWIT
-2116 GKVQSFFND
+2116 GKVESFFND
-2125 TKVGNAMKTVGAKIS
+2125 TKVGNAMKTVGAKIA
-2140 EQVPT
+2140 EQAPV

-2320 SLVKTGIQAGVGLA
+2320 SLIKTGIQAGAGLA
-2334 AGGTKLTGLLAKSGK
+2334 AGGTKLTGALAKSGK
-2349 LVKPAQI
+2349 LVKPAQFI
-2356 IATGAGKFTS
+2356 MSGAGKITS

-2380 IIGLPSKIA
+2380 IIGLPSKIT

-2396 GKMLQMAAHPIQS
+2396 GKMLQIAAHPIQS

-2420 SKATTAV
+2420 SKAATTV
-2427 KNFGAKVAD
+2427 KDFGAKVAN
-2436 SGIGKKASNIISKI
+2436 SSVGKKATEVISKI

-2461 AKAAADTSSTLFAKV
+2461 AKAAADTSTTLFAKV

-2619 AMGLYKLLTAAAPQ
+2619 AMGLYKLFTAAAPQ

-2678 SGIKNSWYKI
+2678 SGIKNSWYRI

-2695 TNGTKDTEAVVKA
+2695 SNGTKDTEAVVKA
-2708 LTDAGYSQTEI
+2708 LTNAGYSQTEI
-2719 ASMDKTKLQ
+2719 ASMSKSKIQ

-2764 IGKFSNGKTST
+2764 IGRFSNGKTST

-2868 VVAKGMDKNGNINVI
+2868 VVARGMDKNGNINVI
-2883 DPIDGNYKKYS
+2883 DPMDGNYKKYS

-2908 NKPIG
+2908 GKPIG
-2913 YGIVDSAKNIIQNGL
+2913 YGLVDSAKTLISSGL
-2928 SDSAK
+2928 SDSAR

-2938 NLGLVQNAISNVP
+2938 NLGLVQNAISNIP

-2961 FKIAAKAIVTPVA
+2961 FKIAAKAIATPVA

-2994 ETLTTEE
+2994 ENLTTEE
-3001 VQSSKNT
+3001 VQSSQNT
-3008 SSMLT
+3008 SNILT
-3013 KMSSSLRKVYNRN
+3013 KMSSSLRKVYSKSSMKT
-3026 STKVSTSSI
+3026 STSKVSTS
-3035 STNALKE
+3035 ALKE
-3042 TTNKTSKNNNILTR
+3042 TTTKTSKNNNILTR
-3056 IWNKLTGK
+3056 LWNKVTGK

-3070 GYGAIGYGMYDVPR
+3070 GYGAIGYGMNDIPR
-3084 NSSQYS
+3084 NASNYS
-3090 QYLTS
+3090 QYLS
-3095 TGGLA
+3095 GTGGLA
-3100 TGSPIATNQM
+3100 TGVPIITNQM
-3110 GVSRNSIT
+3110 GVSRNT
-3118 TTPASIGAN
+3118 TTTKKSASTTKSTGAS
-3127 LTLPSTSFALGDQ
+3127 LALPSTGFTLGDQ

-3153 AGPVSYEYIYDTNYK
+3153 AGPVSYEYIYDTNYR
-3168 YLKSMGMSDEDAAKA
+3168 YLKSMGMSDADAAKA
-3183 ANETATK
+3183 ANETAAK
-3190 VWKNGTGKSTPST
+3190 VWKQGTGKATPST
-3203 TTNSTGSSTQ
+3203 TTNTTGSSTQ
-3213 GIKYNTPDGS
+3213 GIKYNTADGS
-3223 PAAKTSDSTG
+3223 PAAKTSDST
-3233 TTSDSSNTYSS
+3233 TSSSNTYSS
-3244 DDYTMSTDTISSEP
+3244 DDYTMSTDTVSSEP

-3303 DLLEGNNS
+3303 DILEGNNS
-3311 TAELGSGTI
+3311 TSELGSGTI
-3320 FTNSGNYETYTDG
+3320 FTNSGNYETYTNG

-3356 MGAWQQESSNQA
+3356 MGAWQHESSNQA
-3368 LRVEGDYLPKA
+3368 LRVEGDYLAKA
-3379 KSIGVNNILESN
+3379 KSIGVNNILASN
-3391 ATLDDYVTNVLFPA
+3391 ASLDDYVKNVLFPA

-3444 GQYANSN
+3444 GQYANSTG
-3451 SSDWRNLYTQL
+3451 SDWRSLYTQL

-3468 IEKRGL
+3468 IEKRSL
-3474 KNSLNNANSPENAAY
+3474 KSSLNNSSSPEDAAY
-3489 IFAKKYEVGGY
+3489 LFAKKFEVGGY

-3508 QQSAKAWYNTLS
+3508 QQSARTWYNTLA
-3520 GADLSGLSNAGTT
+3520 GADLSGLTNAGTT
-3533 YRSGMKNANAGKTSD
+3533 YRSGMKNANAGITSD
-3548 STVSTMTMYGNGP
+3548 SSVSTMTMYGNGP

-3572 WAELMQGAST
+3572 WAELMQGSKT
-3582 VNNYLGQK
+3582 VNDYLSQR

-3596 IDSASLSSI
+3596 LDSASLSNGTNI
-3605 TGNSSESGVSYDPSM
+3605 DGSSSGVSYDPSM

-3670 VRPGDSVSSGAYMS
+3670 IRPGDSVSSGAYMS

-3716 GDIVYQNWKQTRN
+3716 GDIVYQNWKQTAN
-3729 NGNMGH
+3729 NGNMSH

-3749 GPSYSDKGPVYRDL
+3749 GPNYSDKGPVYRDL
-3763 TSSNRKAHTMMVRR
+3763 TSSNRKAHTMMIRR
-3777 YNGFLKNNTGYGS
+3777 YNGFLKNNTGYGP

-3821 EGEPTGYGNTATNN
+3821 EGEPTSYGNGTTN

-3857 SKNKKQDTSTTNN
+3857 SKNKKPETSTTNN
-3870 TTNTVVNNNSV
+3870 TTTNVVNNSSV
-3881 VKTSTENPKNNNVTT
+3881 VKTSTENPQNNNVTT

-3904 HNAYAKMYKSTI
+3904 HDAYAKMYKTTI